1 MPFHCPSEL
10 SVKEWFLLVPLKD
23 PNVVLSSPRCVMLL
37 RMDRGKNKGESVVS
51 LGTEWPLLED
61 PVALEAWPQDTREP
75 WSSVPALDLLE
86 SSLQPEFNLETEKD
100 ELMDRPSSN
109 MGMRFAAYLP
119 SPGFG
124 LMSALLYREG
134 RAAGSRGA
142 WGGIPSLIKSGDL
155 CLHREKE
162 NESTGSEPMRPNTMS
177 QDGRAQREKQGQGW
191 QPSRSSWVLRAGW
204 RCLALEVARLAL
216 GCSRWLFLQTS

>member
-1 MPFHCPSEL
+1 M
-10 SVKEWFLLVPLKD
+10 
-23 PNVVLSSPRCVMLL
+23 
-37 RMDRGKNKGESVVS
+37 
-51 LGTEWPLLED
+51 
-61 PVALEAWPQDTREP
+61 
-75 WSSVPALDLLE
+75 PALDLLE

-119 SPGFG
+119 SPVFG

-142 WGGIPSLIKSGDL
+142 WGGIPNLIKSGDL

-162 NESTGSEPMRPNTMS
+162 NESTGAEPMRPNTMS
-177 QDGRAQREKQGQGW
+177 QDGRAQRERRGAGMAAQQVQLGPQGRLAM
-191 QPSRSSWVLRAGW
+191 SRSGGGPAGFGLLSLAFPSNIMTLVW
-204 RCLALEVARLAL
+204 R
-216 GCSRWLFLQTS
+216 